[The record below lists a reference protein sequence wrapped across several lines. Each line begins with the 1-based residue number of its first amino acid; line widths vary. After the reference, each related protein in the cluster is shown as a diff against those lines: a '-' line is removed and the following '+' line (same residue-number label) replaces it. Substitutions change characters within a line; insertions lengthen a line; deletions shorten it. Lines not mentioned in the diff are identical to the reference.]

1 MKGDSMRQ
9 RPTKRKVVDAF
20 EMVRVV
26 GLALPDVEAAMKYDG
41 SPILRVGGSF
51 MAGLATHPSAEP
63 DTLVVRHG
71 LEERERLIEDAPET
85 YYLTDYYRRYPLV
98 LARLS
103 RIAPDALRDLLSVS
117 WRLTSMKVRK
127 RGRSRHHLE
136 SAPTS
141 PYNTGRLR

>member
-1 MKGDSMRQ
+1 MKEDGDSMRQ
-9 RPTKRKVVDAF
+9 RPTKRTVADAF
-20 EMVRVV
+20 EMVRAV
-26 GLALPDVEAAMKYDG
+26 GLALPDVEAATKYDG
-41 SPILRVGGSF
+41 SPVLRVGGSF

-127 RGRSRHHLE
+127 RGRS
-136 SAPTS
+136 
-141 PYNTGRLR
+141 